1 MGIYQKD
8 ECRLAM
14 MTARRHSPLHNNK
27 PELIDY
33 FVSPWDQQINLLKNL
48 IFQAF
53 FAKKPKVM
61 P

>member
-1 MGIYQKD
+1 
-8 ECRLAM
+8 M